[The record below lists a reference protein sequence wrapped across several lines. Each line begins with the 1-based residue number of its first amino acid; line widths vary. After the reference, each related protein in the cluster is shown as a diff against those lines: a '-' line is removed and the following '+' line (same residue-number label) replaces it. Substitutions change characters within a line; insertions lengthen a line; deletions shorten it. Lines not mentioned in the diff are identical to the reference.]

1 MNELPILFRIVHCM
15 KSEAGRDDYCDIRII
30 TVLAR
35 PEAMLWFS
43 QNIVAFK

>member
-1 MNELPILFRIVHCM
+1 MNELPILLRIVHCI
-15 KSEAGRDDYCDIRII
+15 KSDAGRDDYCDICII
-30 TVLAR
+30 TVLAI